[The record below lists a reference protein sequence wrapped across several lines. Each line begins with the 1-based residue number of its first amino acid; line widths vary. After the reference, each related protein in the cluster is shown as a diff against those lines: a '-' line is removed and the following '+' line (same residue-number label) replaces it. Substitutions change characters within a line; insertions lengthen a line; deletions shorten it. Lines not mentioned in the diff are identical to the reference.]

1 MDPDVAAPMV
11 KPLNVTV
18 NSADA
23 LMVAADVRSTT
34 DVAPVEVQSSLK
46 PGTLL
51 APSAT
56 TGVTEGAKKLG
67 GYVRVIVPGAFID
80 DPGENDK
87 VADTFALEATRS
99 AEEMFKTAFWGRET
113 IGTCSPCSVCN
124 GLPEESNVD
133 TLPSAVSAEF
143 VVVIEVIKP
152 ETWHRIGESAS
163 NGVAQDSRSS
173 TKTPEADE

>member
-1 MDPDVAAPMV
+1 MDPAVAAPMV

-18 NSADA
+18 NAADA

-56 TGVTEGAKKLG
+56 TGVMEGAKKLG
-67 GYVRVIVPGAFID
+67 GYVRVIVPGSSID

-113 IGTCSPCSVCN
+113 IGT
-124 GLPEESNVD
+124 
-133 TLPSAVSAEF
+133 
-143 VVVIEVIKP
+143 
-152 ETWHRIGESAS
+152 
-163 NGVAQDSRSS
+163 
-173 TKTPEADE
+173 